1 MKVSKIKSDLEMND
15 KENIKLIEQA
25 LIDYKVGAL
34 IEAKDS
40 LMIVVRRIEAW
51 EIAESLMH

>member
-1 MKVSKIKSDLEMND
+1 MKVSKIKKDLEMND
-15 KENIKLIEQA
+15 EENIKLIEQA
-25 LIDYKVGAL
+25 LADYKVGAL

-40 LMIVVRRIEAW
+40 LMTVIRRIEAW